1 MNIKQ
6 KLTWVFA
13 AVACLPVI
21 LVAVLVVLNLRSA
34 AQANFLDSSGRE
46 IRQIDNGM
54 KQFFESIRQNVE
66 YLAKDPRIEDSIQ
79 VIWIDTTYLN
89 RPFRRVALPPCDG
102 CRQRSDLKIT
112 TR

>member
-13 AVACLPVI
+13 AIACLPVVM
-21 LVAVLVVLNLRSA
+21 VAVLVVLNLRSA

-66 YLAKDPRIEDSIQ
+66 YLAKDPRIAS
-79 VIWIDTTYLN
+79 VK
-89 RPFRRVALPPCDG
+89 G
-102 CRQRSDLKIT
+102 LKNYT
-112 TR
+112 AANA